1 MLHEENILHVIDA
14 IQIYTCHRY
23 ISICFKTWELLLQFY
38 EQEHTLLP
46 DILVEFIPDY
56 YDRTRISIENLPTE
70 LPDEDVQELL
80 STYATPIGKTYYTG
94 KRHKKKYYTTGT
106 TVYQCVH
113 LRQHLPRHIYKFGRY
128 LRIRYN
134 SQPTPDSTTTPDNN
148 ATDTTPLLK
157 QPTNHIT
164 KTKKH
169 YTTRPTKEHSNYTHT
184 KKKQYQPK

>member
-1 MLHEENILHVIDA
+1 MPYKFTHATD
-14 IQIYTCHRY
+14 T
-23 ISICFKTWELLLQFY
+23 SICFKTWELLLQFY

-46 DILVEFIPDY
+46 DVLVEFIPDY

-113 LRQHLPRHIYKFGRY
+113 LRQHLPRNIYKFGRY

-134 SQPTPDSTTTPDNN
+134 SHRHPRPQLHPIIMLLI
-148 ATDTTPLLK
+148 PL
-157 QPTNHIT
+157 HF
-164 KTKKH
+164 
-169 YTTRPTKEHSNYTHT
+169 
-184 KKKQYQPK
+184 